1 MSLCHTQKCAA
12 QSKPYKRNTTKAIRS
27 GFVDFDTEY
36 PKAVEALKNAGID
49 EYIADLQRQVDEFLA
64 A

>member
-27 GFVDFDTEY
+27 GF
-36 PKAVEALKNAGID
+36 ARI
-49 EYIADLQRQVDEFLA
+49 
-64 A
+64 

>member
-1 MSLCHTQKCAA
+1 MIELNLVEVEKQFE
-12 QSKPYKRNTTKAIRS
+12 AIRS